1 MAREVM
7 DVCLRELKE
16 SNKSRFESY
25 SVRKSVL
32 IISHNTF
39 RDCSVDIFPTTFLLE
54 IAVN

>member
-1 MAREVM
+1 M

-32 IISHNTF
+32 PFGIVAWTF
-39 RDCSVDIFPTTFLLE
+39 FPTTFLLE